1 MDDIPLP
8 APQPSLRPAPGPRR
22 RSRLSHALSFFA
34 VALFLAG
41 LAALAWYLPHRN
53 ASRPNASPFG
63 RGPGG
68 GRNTTTVALADAK
81 LADIPVRLEAL
92 GTVTPL
98 AVATV
103 HPQVSGVIVDIF
115 YKEGQQVKRGEV
127 LAAIDPRPFQIAL
140 DQAQGNLERDQAE
153 LASAKV
159 TLDRDNALLKQKL
172 IAQQNVDTQL
182 ATEQQLEGAVV
193 TDKAG
198 VAAAQLNLSYSKVTA
213 PIDGRAGL
221 RPVDVGNYI
230 ATTGA
235 VGVATLTTVQPIDV
249 VFTLPA
255 DTVTKIQQRLGAG
268 ATLPTTVLDR
278 TRTSVLGQGTFLTLD
293 NQIDPTTGTIRAKA
307 RFANEDSALFPSQFV
322 NVQLQI
328 DVIHDAVTV
337 PAAAIRHGP
346 NGDYVYVVDA
356 EQVATMRTVTVGPA
370 SDDAVS
376 ITTGLMAGEKVV
388 TEGGDRLT
396 DGTRVRL
403 PDAAAP
409 AGAPSDNNAPNNN
422 RRQYRRNGGQGGQG
436 GQGGP
441 GGGNFGSGQGGGN
454 FGGNSGAGNGGGSGN
469 GGNGDGANGNAGG
482 GNPGAG
488 NGGGSGNG
496 GPGAGQGT
504 R

>member
-8 APQPSLRPAPGPRR
+8 APQPSLRPVSSPRR
-22 RSRLSHALSFFA
+22 RSRLSHALSIGA

-53 ASRPNASPFG
+53 ATQRTASPFG

-81 LADIPVRLEAL
+81 MADIPVRLEAL

-103 HPQVSGVIVDIF
+103 HPQVSGVVTNIL
-115 YKEGQQVKRGEV
+115 YKEGQLVKRDDV
-127 LAAIDPRPFQIAL
+127 LATIDPRPFQIAL
-140 DQAQGNLERDQAE
+140 DQANGNLARDEAQ
-153 LASAKV
+153 LVSAKV
-159 TLDRDNALLKQKL
+159 TLDRDNELLKQKL

-182 ATEQQLEGAVV
+182 ATAQQLEGAVV
-193 TDKAG
+193 TDRAG
-198 VAAAQLNLSYSKVTA
+198 IAAAQLNLSYSKVTS
-213 PIDGRAGL
+213 PIDGRVGL
-221 RPVDVGNYI
+221 RPVDVGNYV

-235 VGVATLTTVQPIDV
+235 VGIATITTITPIDV

-255 DTVTKIQQRLGAG
+255 DTVTKIQQRLAAG

-278 TRTSVLGQGTFLTLD
+278 TRLTTLGQGTFLTLD

-307 RFANEDSALFPSQFV
+307 RFANEDAALFPSQFV

-328 DVIHDAVTV
+328 DVIHDAVVV

-356 EQVATMRTVTVGPA
+356 EQVATMRAVTVGPA

-376 ITTGLMAGEKVV
+376 IATGLQAGERVV

-403 PDAAAP
+403 PDATPP
-409 AGAPSDNNAPNNN
+409 ASAPSDSNNQNNN
-422 RRQYRRNGGQGGQG
+422 RRQYRRNGQ
-436 GQGGP
+436 

-454 FGGNSGAGNGGGSGN
+454 FGGGNG
-469 GGNGDGANGNAGG
+469 GG
-482 GNPGAG
+482 GNPGGNAPAGG
-488 NGGGSGNG
+488 NGGSSSGNG
-496 GPGAGQGT
+496 GPGAGQGNP
-504 R
+504 

>member
-8 APQPSLRPAPGPRR
+8 DPQPSLRPGLGPRR
-22 RSRLSHALSFFA
+22 RSRLSHALSFLA

-41 LAALAWYLPHRN
+41 LGALAWYLPHRN
-53 ASRPNASPFG
+53 ATDRPSSPFG

-81 LADIPVRLEAL
+81 LADIPIRLEAL

-103 HPQVSGVIVDIF
+103 HPQVSGVLTDVF
-115 YKEGQQVKRGEV
+115 YKEGQQVKRGEL
-127 LAAIDPRPFQIAL
+127 LATIDPRPFQIAL
-140 DQAQGNLERDQAE
+140 DQANGNLERDQAQ
-153 LASAKV
+153 LLSAKV
-159 TLDRDNALLKQKL
+159 TLDRDDALLKQKL

-182 ATEQQLEGAVV
+182 ATVQQLQGAVV
-193 TDKAG
+193 TDRAG
-198 VAAAQLNLSYSKVTA
+198 VGAAQLNLSYSKITA
-213 PIDGRAGL
+213 PIDGRVGL
-221 RPVDVGNYI
+221 RTVDVGNYV

-235 VGVATLTTVQPIDV
+235 VGIATITTVTPIDV

-278 TRTSVLGQGTFLTLD
+278 TRTTVLGQGTFLTLD

-307 RFANEDSALFPSQFV
+307 RFANEDAALFPSQFV
-322 NVQLQI
+322 NVQLQV

-346 NGDYVYVVDA
+346 SGDYVYVVDS
-356 EQVATMRTVTVGPA
+356 EQIATMRPVTVGPA
-370 SDDAVS
+370 SDEAIS
-376 ITTGLMAGEKVV
+376 IATGLTAGDRVV

-396 DGTRVRL
+396 DGARVRL
-403 PDAAAP
+403 PDAAQG
-409 AGAPSDNNAPNNN
+409 GAQSPPTDNGSNNN
-422 RRQYRRNGGQGGQG
+422 RRQYRRNGGQGG
-436 GQGGP
+436 
-441 GGGNFGSGQGGGN
+441 GNFSGGQGGGN
-454 FGGNSGAGNGGGSGN
+454 GNAPNGGGNGGST
-469 GGNGDGANGNAGG
+469 GGNG
-482 GNPGAG
+482 P
-488 NGGGSGNG
+488 G
-496 GPGAGQGT
+496 GPGQGN

>member
-8 APQPSLRPAPGPRR
+8 APQHSLRPSPGPRR
-22 RSRLSHALSFFA
+22 RSRLSHALSIVA

-53 ASRPNASPFG
+53 ATQRNASPFG

-98 AVATV
+98 AVATI
-103 HPQVSGVIVDIF
+103 HPQVSGVLSDVF
-115 YKEGQQVKRGEV
+115 YKEGQQVKRGDV

-140 DQAQGNLERDQAE
+140 DQANGNLERDQAE

-182 ATEQQLEGAVV
+182 ATAQQLEGAVV
-193 TDKAG
+193 TDRAG
-198 VAAAQLNLSYSKVTA
+198 VAAAQLNLSYSKITA
-213 PIDGRAGL
+213 PIDGRVGL
-221 RPVDVGNYI
+221 RTVDVGNYV
-230 ATTGA
+230 ATSGA
-235 VGVATLTTVQPIDV
+235 VGIATITTVTPIDV

-255 DTVTKIQQRLGAG
+255 DTVTKIQQRLAAG
-268 ATLPTTVLDR
+268 ASLPTTVLDR
-278 TRTSVLGQGTFLTLD
+278 TRTTVLGQGTFLTLD
-293 NQIDPTTGTIRAKA
+293 NQIDATTGTIRAKA
-307 RFANEDSALFPSQFV
+307 RFANEDAALFPSQFV
-322 NVQLQI
+322 NVQLQV

-346 NGDYVYVVDA
+346 NGDYVYVVDS
-356 EQVATMRTVTVGPA
+356 EQIATMRAVTVGPA

-376 ITTGLMAGEKVV
+376 IATGLTAGERVV

-403 PDAAAP
+403 PDAAA
-409 AGAPSDNNAPNNN
+409 ATGTPSDNNAPNND
-422 RRQYRRNGGQGGQG
+422 RRQYRRNGGQGGG
-436 GQGGP
+436 GGGFGGGNRGGNPGGGNGGSGNNGGSPNGNGPGGP
-441 GGGNFGSGQGGGN
+441 GGPR
-454 FGGNSGAGNGGGSGN
+454 
-469 GGNGDGANGNAGG
+469 
-482 GNPGAG
+482 NP
-488 NGGGSGNG
+488 
-496 GPGAGQGT
+496 
-504 R
+504 

>member
-1 MDDIPLP
+1 M
-8 APQPSLRPAPGPRR
+8 
-22 RSRLSHALSFFA
+22 SFLM

-53 ASRPNASPFG
+53 ATQGNTSPFG

-68 GRNTTTVALADAK
+68 GRNTTTVALAEAK

-103 HPQVSGVIVDIF
+103 HPQVSGVLTDVF
-115 YKEGQQVKRGEV
+115 YKEGQIVKRNDL
-127 LAAIDPRPFQIAL
+127 LATIDPRPFQIAL
-140 DQAQGNLERDQAE
+140 DQANGNLERDQAE
-153 LASAKV
+153 LESAKV

-182 ATEQQLEGAVV
+182 ATAQQLEGAVV
-193 TDKAG
+193 TDRAG
-198 VAAAQLNLSYSKVTA
+198 VAAAQLNLSYSKITA
-213 PIDGRAGL
+213 PIDGRVGL
-221 RPVDVGNYI
+221 RPVDIGNYV

-235 VGVATLTTVQPIDV
+235 VGIATITTITPIDV

-255 DTVTKIQQRLGAG
+255 DAVTKIQQRIGAG
-268 ATLPTTVLDR
+268 ASLPTTVLDR
-278 TRTSVLGQGTFLTLD
+278 TRATVLGQGTFLTLD

-307 RFANEDSALFPSQFV
+307 RFANEDAALFPSQFV
-322 NVQLQI
+322 NVQLQV

-356 EQVATMRTVTVGPA
+356 EQVATMRTVTVGPS
-370 SDDAVS
+370 SDEAVS
-376 ITTGLMAGEKVV
+376 IATGLKAGERVV

-403 PDAAAP
+403 PDAAPANGASAP
-409 AGAPSDNNAPNNN
+409 TDNGQNNN
-422 RRQYRRNGGQGGQG
+422 RRQYRRNGQGG
-436 GQGGP
+436 
-441 GGGNFGSGQGGGN
+441 NYGGGN
-454 FGGNSGAGNGGGSGN
+454 FGGGNGGAN
-469 GGNGDGANGNAGG
+469 GGGNSGGGANGNGTGGANAGG
-482 GNPGAG
+482 GNGGDNAGAANG
-488 NGGGSGNG
+488 NGGNANGNG
-496 GPGAGQGT
+496 PGGGGP
-504 R
+504 RNP

>member
-8 APQPSLRPAPGPRR
+8 APQPLLRPASGPRR

-53 ASRPNASPFG
+53 ATQRTASPFG

-68 GRNTTTVALADAK
+68 GRNTTTVALAEAK

-103 HPQVSGVIVDIF
+103 HPQVSGVLTDVF
-115 YKEGQQVKRGEV
+115 YKEGQLVKRGDV
-127 LAAIDPRPFQIAL
+127 LATIDPRPFQIAL
-140 DQAQGNLERDQAE
+140 DQAEGNLERDQAQ

-159 TLDRDNALLKQKL
+159 TLERDNALLKQKL

-182 ATEQQLEGAVV
+182 ATTQQLEGAVV
-193 TDKAG
+193 TDRAG
-198 VAAAQLNLSYSKVTA
+198 VAAAQLNLSYSKVTS
-213 PIDGRAGL
+213 PIDGRVGL
-221 RPVDVGNYI
+221 RPVDVGNYVS
-230 ATTGA
+230 TTGA
-235 VGVATLTTVQPIDV
+235 VGIATITTVTPIDV

-255 DTVTKIQQRLGAG
+255 DTVTKIQQRLAAG

-278 TRTSVLGQGTFLTLD
+278 TRLSVLGQGTFLTLD

-307 RFANEDSALFPSQFV
+307 RFANEDATLFPSQFV

-328 DVIHDAVTV
+328 DVIHDAIVV

-356 EQVATMRTVTVGPA
+356 EQIATMRNVTVGPG
-370 SDDAVS
+370 SDEAVS
-376 ITTGLMAGEKVV
+376 IATGLKAGERVV

-403 PDAAAP
+403 PNDAQGAGPSAP
-409 AGAPSDNNAPNNN
+409 TDNGQNSN
-422 RRQYRRNGGQGGQG
+422 RRQYRRNGG
-436 GQGGP
+436 P
-441 GGGNFGSGQGGGN
+441 GGGNFSGGQGGGN
-454 FGGNSGAGNGGGSGN
+454 FNGGQRGGNFGGGNSSNAGGDSGN
-469 GGNGDGANGNAGG
+469 GGNGGANGGTSG
-482 GNPGAG
+482 GAG
-488 NGGGSGNG
+488 NASGNG
-496 GPGAGQGT
+496 AGGAGAGQGNP
-504 R
+504 

>member
-8 APQPSLRPAPGPRR
+8 APQPSLRPAPGQRR
-22 RSRLSHALSFFA
+22 RSRLSHALSFLA

-53 ASRPNASPFG
+53 ATTRNASPFG

-81 LADIPVRLEAL
+81 LADIPIRLEAL

-103 HPQVSGVIVDIF
+103 HPQVSGVLTDVF
-115 YKEGQQVKRGEV
+115 YKEGQVVKRGDL
-127 LAAIDPRPFQIAL
+127 LATIDPRPFQIAL
-140 DQAQGNLERDQAE
+140 DQAKGNLERDQAQLE
-153 LASAKV
+153 SAKV

-182 ATEQQLEGAVV
+182 ATVQQLQGAVV
-193 TDKAG
+193 TDRAG
-198 VAAAQLNLSYSKVTA
+198 VGAADLNLAYSKVTA
-213 PIDGRAGL
+213 PIDGRVGL
-221 RPVDVGNYI
+221 RTVDVGNYV

-235 VGVATLTTVQPIDV
+235 VGIATITTVTPIDV

-307 RFANEDSALFPSQFV
+307 RFGNEDTALFPSQFV

-328 DVIHDAVTV
+328 DVLHDAVTV

-346 NGDYVYVVDA
+346 NGDYVYVVDP
-356 EQVATMRTVTVGPA
+356 EQVATMRAVTVGPA

-376 ITTGLMAGEKVV
+376 ISTGLSAGDRVV

-403 PDAAAP
+403 PDAAA
-409 AGAPSDNNAPNNN
+409 AASAPSDSNAPNN
-422 RRQYRRNGGQGGQG
+422 RRQYRRNGGQGAQG
-436 GQGGP
+436 GQGG
-441 GGGNFGSGQGGGN
+441 GNGGANGNGGNGGA
-454 FGGNSGAGNGGGSGN
+454 SGNGGGS
-469 GGNGDGANGNAGG
+469 
-482 GNPGAG
+482 P
-488 NGGGSGNG
+488 SGNG
-496 GPGAGQGT
+496 SGPGPGP
-504 R
+504 RNP

>member
-1 MDDIPLP
+1 MDDISLP
-8 APQPSLRPAPGPRR
+8 APQSSLRPDLGPRR
-22 RSRLSHALSFFA
+22 RSRLSHALSFLA

-53 ASRPNASPFG
+53 ATDRPASPFG

-81 LADIPVRLEAL
+81 VADIPVRLEAL

-103 HPQVSGVIVDIF
+103 HPQVSGVLTDVF
-115 YKEGQQVKRGEV
+115 YKEGQQVKRGDV

-140 DQAQGNLERDQAE
+140 DQANGSLERDQAQ

-159 TLDRDNALLKQKL
+159 TLDRDDALLRQKL

-182 ATEQQLEGAVV
+182 ATVQQLEGAVV
-193 TDKAG
+193 TDRAG
-198 VAAAQLNLSYSKVTA
+198 VGAAQLNLSYSKITA
-213 PIDGRAGL
+213 PIDGRVGL
-221 RPVDVGNYI
+221 RSVDVGNYI

-235 VGVATLTTVQPIDV
+235 VGIATITTVTPIDV

-307 RFANEDSALFPSQFV
+307 RFANEDVALFPSQFV
-322 NVQLQI
+322 NVQLQV

-346 NGDYVYVVDA
+346 NGDYVYVVDS
-356 EQVATMRTVTVGPA
+356 EQIATMRPVTVGPA
-370 SDDAVS
+370 SDEAIS
-376 ITTGLMAGEKVV
+376 ITTGLTAGERVV

-396 DGTRVRL
+396 DGARVRL
-403 PDAAAP
+403 PDAAQGAGSSAP
-409 AGAPSDNNAPNNN
+409 TDSGSNN
-422 RRQYRRNGGQGGQG
+422 RRQYRRNGGQAGGNFSGGQG
-436 GQGGP
+436 GA
-441 GGGNFGSGQGGGN
+441 NGSAPTG
-454 FGGNSGAGNGGGSGN
+454 GNGGSA
-469 GGNGDGANGNAGG
+469 GGNGA
-482 GNPGAG
+482 
-488 NGGGSGNG
+488 G
-496 GPGAGQGT
+496 GPGAGQGN

>member
-8 APQPSLRPAPGPRR
+8 APQPSLRPPSSGRR
-22 RSRLSHALSFFA
+22 RSRLSHAWSFLA

-53 ASRPNASPFG
+53 ATQRTASPFG

-68 GRNTTTVALADAK
+68 ARNTTTVALAEAK

-103 HPQVSGVIVDIF
+103 HPQVSGVLTDVF
-115 YKEGQQVKRGEV
+115 YKEGQQVKRGEL

-140 DQAQGNLERDQAE
+140 DQANGNLERDQAE

-182 ATEQQLEGAVV
+182 ATVQQLEGAVA
-193 TDKAG
+193 TDRAG
-198 VAAAQLNLSYSKVTA
+198 VGAAQLNLSYSKVTS
-213 PIDGRAGL
+213 PIDGRVGL
-221 RPVDVGNYI
+221 RTVDVGNYVS
-230 ATTGA
+230 TTGA
-235 VGVATLTTVQPIDV
+235 VGIATITTVMPIDV

-278 TRTSVLGQGTFLTLD
+278 TRTSVLGQGQFLTLD
-293 NQIDPTTGTIRAKA
+293 NQIDATTGTIRAKA
-307 RFANEDSALFPSQFV
+307 RFANEDAALFPSQFV

-356 EQVATMRTVTVGPA
+356 EQVATMRNVTVGPA
-370 SDDAVS
+370 SDEAVS
-376 ITTGLMAGEKVV
+376 IATGLNAGERVV

-409 AGAPSDNNAPNNN
+409 AGAPSDNNAPGSD
-422 RRQYRRNGGQGGQG
+422 RRQYRRNGGQGGGNFG
-436 GQGGP
+436 GGNRGGGNGGAPGNGGSP
-441 GGGNFGSGQGGGN
+441 GGGNGGASGGSPT
-454 FGGNSGAGNGGGSGN
+454 GNGG
-469 GGNGDGANGNAGG
+469 GANGNA
-482 GNPGAG
+482 PA
-488 NGGGSGNG
+488 G
-496 GPGAGQGT
+496 GPGAGQGN

>member
-8 APQPSLRPAPGPRR
+8 APQPSLRPELGPRR
-22 RSRLSHALSFFA
+22 RSRLSHALSFLA

-53 ASRPNASPFG
+53 ATQRTASPFG

-81 LADIPVRLEAL
+81 LADIPIRLEAL

-103 HPQVSGVIVDIF
+103 HPQVSGVLTDVF
-115 YKEGQQVKRGEV
+115 YKEGQQVKRGDL

-140 DQAQGNLERDQAE
+140 DQANGNLERDQAE
-153 LASAKV
+153 LTSAKV
-159 TLDRDNALLKQKL
+159 TLERDNALLKQKL

-182 ATEQQLEGAVV
+182 ATVQQLEGAVA
-193 TDKAG
+193 TDRAG
-198 VAAAQLNLSYSKVTA
+198 VGAAQLNLSYSKITA
-213 PIDGRAGL
+213 PIDGRVGL
-221 RPVDVGNYI
+221 RTVDVGNYV

-235 VGVATLTTVQPIDV
+235 VGIATITTVTPIDV

-307 RFANEDSALFPSQFV
+307 RFANEDVALFPSQFV
-322 NVQLQI
+322 NVQLQV
-328 DVIHDAVTV
+328 DVIHDAIVV

-376 ITTGLMAGEKVV
+376 VATGLNAGERVV

-403 PDAAAP
+403 PDAAAG
-409 AGAPSDNNAPNNN
+409 GAPSAPTDKGSNDN
-422 RRQYRRNGGQGGQG
+422 RRQYRRNGGQGGGNG
-436 GQGGP
+436 GSASGNGAGGP
-441 GGGNFGSGQGGGN
+441 GGGQGN
-454 FGGNSGAGNGGGSGN
+454 
-469 GGNGDGANGNAGG
+469 
-482 GNPGAG
+482 
-488 NGGGSGNG
+488 
-496 GPGAGQGT
+496 

>member
-1 MDDIPLP
+1 MDDITLP
-8 APQPSLRPAPGPRR
+8 APQPSLRPDLGPRR
-22 RSRLSHALSFFA
+22 RSRLSHALSFLA

-53 ASRPNASPFG
+53 ASQQTASPFG

-68 GRNTTTVALADAK
+68 ARNTTTVALADAK
-81 LADIPVRLEAL
+81 LADIPIRLEAL

-103 HPQVSGVIVDIF
+103 HPQVSGVLSDVF
-115 YKEGQQVKRGEV
+115 YKEGQQVKRGDV

-140 DQAQGNLERDQAE
+140 DQANGNLERDQAE
-153 LASAKV
+153 LRSAKV
-159 TLDRDNALLKQKL
+159 TLDRDDSLLKQKL

-182 ATEQQLEGAVV
+182 ATVQQLEGAVV
-193 TDKAG
+193 TDRAG
-198 VAAAQLNLSYSKVTA
+198 VAAAALNLSYSKITA
-213 PIDGRAGL
+213 PIDGRVGL
-221 RPVDVGNYI
+221 RTIDTGNYVS
-230 ATTGA
+230 TTGA
-235 VGVATLTTVQPIDV
+235 VGIATLTTVTPIDV

-278 TRTSVLGQGTFLTLD
+278 TRTTVLGQGTFLTLD

-307 RFANEDSALFPSQFV
+307 RFANEDTALFPSQFV
-322 NVQLQI
+322 NVQLQV

-356 EQVATMRTVTVGPA
+356 EQVATMRAVTVGPA

-376 ITTGLMAGEKVV
+376 IATGLKAGERVV

-403 PDAAAP
+403 PDAAPGAGPSAP
-409 AGAPSDNNAPNNN
+409 TDNGSNNS
-422 RRQYRRNGGQGGQG
+422 RRQYRRNGGSPNGN
-436 GQGGP
+436 GP
-441 GGGNFGSGQGGGN
+441 GG
-454 FGGNSGAGNGGGSGN
+454 A
-469 GGNGDGANGNAGG
+469 
-482 GNPGAG
+482 
-488 NGGGSGNG
+488 
-496 GPGAGQGT
+496 GAGQGN

>member
-8 APQPSLRPAPGPRR
+8 DPQPSLRPGLGPRR
-22 RSRLSHALSFFA
+22 RSRLSHALSFLA

-41 LAALAWYLPHRN
+41 LGALAWYLPHRN
-53 ASRPNASPFG
+53 ATDRPSSPFG

-81 LADIPVRLEAL
+81 LADIPIRLEAL

-103 HPQVSGVIVDIF
+103 HPQVSGVLTDVF
-115 YKEGQQVKRGEV
+115 YKEGQQVKRGEL
-127 LAAIDPRPFQIAL
+127 LATIDPRPFQIAL
-140 DQAQGNLERDQAE
+140 DQANGNLERDQAQ
-153 LASAKV
+153 LLSAKV
-159 TLDRDNALLKQKL
+159 TLDRDDALLKQKL

-182 ATEQQLEGAVV
+182 ATVQQLQGAVV
-193 TDKAG
+193 TDRAG
-198 VAAAQLNLSYSKVTA
+198 VGAAQLNLSYSKITA
-213 PIDGRAGL
+213 PIDGRVGL
-221 RPVDVGNYI
+221 RTVDVGNYV

-235 VGVATLTTVQPIDV
+235 VGIATITTVTPIDV

-278 TRTSVLGQGTFLTLD
+278 TRTTVLGQGTFLTLD

-307 RFANEDSALFPSQFV
+307 RFANEDAGLFPSQFV
-322 NVQLQI
+322 NVQLQV

-346 NGDYVYVVDA
+346 SGDYVYVVDS
-356 EQVATMRTVTVGPA
+356 EQVATMRPVTVGPA
-370 SDDAVS
+370 SDEAIS
-376 ITTGLMAGEKVV
+376 IATGLAAGDRVV

-396 DGTRVRL
+396 DGARVRL
-403 PDAAAP
+403 PDAAQNGAQNPP
-409 AGAPSDNNAPNNN
+409 ADNGSNNN

-436 GQGGP
+436 G
-441 GGGNFGSGQGGGN
+441 
-454 FGGNSGAGNGGGSGN
+454 A
-469 GGNGDGANGNAGG
+469 
-482 GNPGAG
+482 
-488 NGGGSGNG
+488 G
-496 GPGAGQGT
+496 GPGAGQGN

>member
-8 APQPSLRPAPGPRR
+8 DPQPSLRPGLGPRR
-22 RSRLSHALSFFA
+22 RSRLSHALSFLA

-41 LAALAWYLPHRN
+41 LGALAWYLPHRN
-53 ASRPNASPFG
+53 ATDRPSSPFG

-81 LADIPVRLEAL
+81 LADIPIRLEAL

-103 HPQVSGVIVDIF
+103 HPQVSGVLTDVF
-115 YKEGQQVKRGEV
+115 YKEGQQVKRGEL
-127 LAAIDPRPFQIAL
+127 LATIDPRPFQIAL
-140 DQAQGNLERDQAE
+140 DQANGNLQRDQAQ

-159 TLDRDNALLKQKL
+159 TLDRDDALLKQKL

-182 ATEQQLEGAVV
+182 ATVQQLEGAVV
-193 TDKAG
+193 TDRAG
-198 VAAAQLNLSYSKVTA
+198 VGAAQLNLSYSKITA
-213 PIDGRAGL
+213 PIDGRVGL
-221 RPVDVGNYI
+221 RTVDVGNYV

-235 VGVATLTTVQPIDV
+235 VGIATITTVTPIDV

-278 TRTSVLGQGTFLTLD
+278 TRTTVLGQGTFLTLD

-307 RFANEDSALFPSQFV
+307 RFANEDAGLFPSQFV
-322 NVQLQI
+322 NVQLQV

-346 NGDYVYVVDA
+346 SGDYVYVVDS
-356 EQVATMRTVTVGPA
+356 EQVATMRPVTVGPA
-370 SDDAVS
+370 SDEAIS
-376 ITTGLMAGEKVV
+376 IATGLAAGDRVV

-396 DGTRVRL
+396 DGARVRL
-403 PDAAAP
+403 PDAAQNGAQNPP
-409 AGAPSDNNAPNNN
+409 ADNGSNNN

-436 GQGGP
+436 GP
-441 GGGNFGSGQGGGN
+441 
-454 FGGNSGAGNGGGSGN
+454 
-469 GGNGDGANGNAGG
+469 
-482 GNPGAG
+482 
-488 NGGGSGNG
+488 G
-496 GPGAGQGT
+496 GPGAGQGN

>member
-8 APQPSLRPAPGPRR
+8 DPQPSLRPGLGPRR
-22 RSRLSHALSFFA
+22 RSRLSHALSFLA

-41 LAALAWYLPHRN
+41 LGALAWYLPHRN
-53 ASRPNASPFG
+53 ATDRPSSPFG

-81 LADIPVRLEAL
+81 LADIPIRLEAL

-103 HPQVSGVIVDIF
+103 HPQVSGVLTDVF
-115 YKEGQQVKRGEV
+115 YKEGQQVKRGEL
-127 LAAIDPRPFQIAL
+127 LATIDPRPFQIAL
-140 DQAQGNLERDQAE
+140 DQANGNLERDQAQ
-153 LASAKV
+153 LLSAKV
-159 TLDRDNALLKQKL
+159 TLDRDDALLKQKL

-182 ATEQQLEGAVV
+182 ATVQQLQGAVV
-193 TDKAG
+193 TDRAG
-198 VAAAQLNLSYSKVTA
+198 VGAAQLNLSYSKITA
-213 PIDGRAGL
+213 PIDGRVGL
-221 RPVDVGNYI
+221 RTVDVGNYV

-235 VGVATLTTVQPIDV
+235 VGIATITTVTPIDV

-278 TRTSVLGQGTFLTLD
+278 TRTTVLGQGTFLTLD

-307 RFANEDSALFPSQFV
+307 RFANEDAALFPSQFV
-322 NVQLQI
+322 NVQLQV

-346 NGDYVYVVDA
+346 SGDYVYVVDS
-356 EQVATMRTVTVGPA
+356 EQIATMRPVTVGPA
-370 SDDAVS
+370 SDEAIS
-376 ITTGLMAGEKVV
+376 IATGLAAGDRVV

-396 DGTRVRL
+396 DGARVRL
-403 PDAAAP
+403 PDAAQ
-409 AGAPSDNNAPNNN
+409 GVAPSPPTDNGSNNN
-422 RRQYRRNGGQGGQG
+422 RRQYRRNGGQGG
-436 GQGGP
+436 
-441 GGGNFGSGQGGGN
+441 GNFSGGQGGGN
-454 FGGNSGAGNGGGSGN
+454 GNAPNGGGNGGST
-469 GGNGDGANGNAGG
+469 GGNG
-482 GNPGAG
+482 P
-488 NGGGSGNG
+488 G
-496 GPGAGQGT
+496 GPGQGN

>member
-8 APQPSLRPAPGPRR
+8 APQPSLRPDLGPRR
-22 RSRLSHALSFFA
+22 RSRLSHALSFLA

-53 ASRPNASPFG
+53 ATDRPASPFG

-68 GRNTTTVALADAK
+68 ARNTTTVALADAK
-81 LADIPVRLEAL
+81 VADIPIRLEAL

-103 HPQVSGVIVDIF
+103 HPQVSGVLTDVF
-115 YKEGQQVKRGEV
+115 YKEGQQVKRGDV

-140 DQAQGNLERDQAE
+140 DQANGNLERDQAQ

-182 ATEQQLEGAVV
+182 ATVQQLEGAVV
-193 TDKAG
+193 TDRAG
-198 VAAAQLNLSYSKVTA
+198 VGGAQLNLSYSKITA
-213 PIDGRAGL
+213 PIDGRVGL
-221 RPVDVGNYI
+221 RTVDVGNYV

-235 VGVATLTTVQPIDV
+235 VGIATITTVTPIDV

-307 RFANEDSALFPSQFV
+307 RFANEDVALFPSQFV
-322 NVQLQI
+322 NVQLQV
-328 DVIHDAVTV
+328 DVIQRRGHRAGGRYPPWSERRLSSTWSTG
-337 PAAAIRHGP
+337 AGR
-346 NGDYVYVVDA
+346 
-356 EQVATMRTVTVGPA
+356 
-370 SDDAVS
+370 DDA
-376 ITTGLMAGEKVV
+376 A
-388 TEGGDRLT
+388 R
-396 DGTRVRL
+396 DGR
-403 PDAAAP
+403 
-409 AGAPSDNNAPNNN
+409 
-422 RRQYRRNGGQGGQG
+422 
-436 GQGGP
+436 P
-441 GGGNFGSGQGGGN
+441 GIG
-454 FGGNSGAGNGGGSGN
+454 
-469 GGNGDGANGNAGG
+469 
-482 GNPGAG
+482 
-488 NGGGSGNG
+488 
-496 GPGAGQGT
+496 
-504 R
+504 

>member
-8 APQPSLRPAPGPRR
+8 DPQPSLRPGLGPRR
-22 RSRLSHALSFFA
+22 RSRLSHALSFLA

-41 LAALAWYLPHRN
+41 LGALAWYLPHRN
-53 ASRPNASPFG
+53 ATDRPSSPFG

-81 LADIPVRLEAL
+81 LADIPIRLEAL

-103 HPQVSGVIVDIF
+103 HPQVSGVLTDVF
-115 YKEGQQVKRGEV
+115 YKEGQQVKRGEL
-127 LAAIDPRPFQIAL
+127 LATIDPRPFQIAL
-140 DQAQGNLERDQAE
+140 DQANGNLERDQAQ
-153 LASAKV
+153 LLSAKV
-159 TLDRDNALLKQKL
+159 TLDRDDALLKQKL

-182 ATEQQLEGAVV
+182 ATVQQLQGAVV
-193 TDKAG
+193 TDRAG
-198 VAAAQLNLSYSKVTA
+198 VGAAQLNLSYSKITA
-213 PIDGRAGL
+213 PIDGRVGL
-221 RPVDVGNYI
+221 RTVDVGNYV

-235 VGVATLTTVQPIDV
+235 VGIATITTVTPIDV

-278 TRTSVLGQGTFLTLD
+278 TRTTVLGQGTFLTLD

-307 RFANEDSALFPSQFV
+307 RFANEDAALFPSQFV
-322 NVQLQI
+322 NVQLQV

-346 NGDYVYVVDA
+346 SGDYVYVVDS
-356 EQVATMRTVTVGPA
+356 EQIATMRPVTVGPA
-370 SDDAVS
+370 SDEAIS
-376 ITTGLMAGEKVV
+376 IATGLAAGDRVV

-396 DGTRVRL
+396 DGARVRL
-403 PDAAAP
+403 PDAAQG
-409 AGAPSDNNAPNNN
+409 GAQSPPTDNGSNNN
-422 RRQYRRNGGQGGQG
+422 RRQYRRNGGQGG
-436 GQGGP
+436 
-441 GGGNFGSGQGGGN
+441 GNFSGGQGGGN
-454 FGGNSGAGNGGGSGN
+454 GNAPNGGGNGGST
-469 GGNGDGANGNAGG
+469 GGNGA
-482 GNPGAG
+482 
-488 NGGGSGNG
+488 G
-496 GPGAGQGT
+496 GPGQGN

>member
-8 APQPSLRPAPGPRR
+8 APQPSLRPATGPRR
-22 RSRLSHALSFFA
+22 RSRLSHALSIAA

-53 ASRPNASPFG
+53 ANTRTASPFG

-103 HPQVSGVIVDIF
+103 HPQVSGVISDIF
-115 YKEGQQVKRGEV
+115 YKEGQLVKRGEV
-127 LAAIDPRPFQIAL
+127 LATIDPRPFQIAL
-140 DQAQGNLERDQAE
+140 DQADGNLERDQAE
-153 LASAKV
+153 LLSAKV

-182 ATEQQLEGAVV
+182 ATVQQLEGAVV

-198 VAAAQLNLSYSKVTA
+198 VAAAQLNLSYSKVTS
-213 PIDGRAGL
+213 PIDGRVGL
-221 RPVDVGNYI
+221 RPMDVGNYVATSGAIGI
-230 ATTGA
+230 ATI
-235 VGVATLTTVQPIDV
+235 TTVTPIDV

-255 DTVTKIQQRLGAG
+255 DTVTKIQQRLAAG
-268 ATLPTTVLDR
+268 ASLPTTVLDR
-278 TRTSVLGQGTFLTLD
+278 TRTTTLGQGMFLTLD
-293 NQIDPTTGTIRAKA
+293 NQIDATTGTIRAKA
-307 RFANEDSALFPSQFV
+307 RFANEDGALFPSQFV

-346 NGDYVYVVDA
+346 NGDYVYVVDP
-356 EQVATMRTVTVGPA
+356 EQIATMRAVTVGPG
-370 SDDAVS
+370 SDEAVS
-376 ITTGLMAGEKVV
+376 ITTGLAAGDRVV

-396 DGTRVRL
+396 DGARVRL
-403 PDAAAP
+403 PDATPA
-409 AGAPSDNNAPNNN
+409 AGAPSDNNSQNAN
-422 RRQYRRNGGQGGQG
+422 RRQYRRNNGQGGGNGGNFGGGQGGQG
-436 GQGGP
+436 GQSGP
-441 GGGNFGSGQGGGN
+441 GGGPN
-454 FGGNSGAGNGGGSGN
+454 GNGTPASGN
-469 GGNGDGANGNAGG
+469 GAPAGGNGAPAGG
-482 GNPGAG
+482 NGQGNP
-488 NGGGSGNG
+488 
-496 GPGAGQGT
+496 
-504 R
+504 

>member
-8 APQPSLRPAPGPRR
+8 APQPSLRPASSPRR
-22 RSRLSHALSFFA
+22 RSRLSHALSIVA

-53 ASRPNASPFG
+53 ANQRTASPFG

-103 HPQVSGVIVDIF
+103 HPQVSGVVTDVF
-115 YKEGQQVKRGEV
+115 YKEGQLVKRGDV
-127 LAAIDPRPFQIAL
+127 LATIDPRPFQIAL
-140 DQAQGNLERDQAE
+140 DQAEGNLERDQAQ
-153 LASAKV
+153 LLSAKV
-159 TLDRDNALLKQKL
+159 TLDRDNELLKQKL

-182 ATEQQLEGAVV
+182 ATAQQLEGAVV
-193 TDKAG
+193 TDRAG
-198 VAAAQLNLSYSKVTA
+198 VAAAQLNLSYSKVTS
-213 PIDGRAGL
+213 PIDGRVGL
-221 RPVDVGNYI
+221 RPIDVGNYV

-235 VGVATLTTVQPIDV
+235 VGIATITTITPIDV

-255 DTVTKIQQRLGAG
+255 DTVTKIQQRLAAG

-278 TRTSVLGQGTFLTLD
+278 TRLTTLGQGTFLTLD

-307 RFANEDSALFPSQFV
+307 RFANDDAALFPSQFV

-328 DVIHDAVTV
+328 DVIHDAVVV

-356 EQVATMRTVTVGPA
+356 EQVATMRTITVGPA

-376 ITTGLMAGEKVV
+376 IATGLQAGERVV

-403 PDAAAP
+403 PDAAPP
-409 AGAPSDNNAPNNN
+409 AGAPSDSNNQNNN
-422 RRQYRRNGGQGGQG
+422 RRQYRRNGQ
-436 GQGGP
+436 

-454 FGGNSGAGNGGGSGN
+454 FGGGNGNGNGGAGNGAGGNPGGGSAPAGGN
-469 GGNGDGANGNAGG
+469 GGNG
-482 GNPGAG
+482 
-488 NGGGSGNG
+488 S
-496 GPGAGQGT
+496 GAGQGNP
-504 R
+504 

>member
-8 APQPSLRPAPGPRR
+8 APQPSLRPASGPRR
-22 RSRLSHALSFFA
+22 RSRLSHALSYLA

-53 ASRPNASPFG
+53 ATQRTASPFG

-103 HPQVSGVIVDIF
+103 HPQVSGVLTDVF
-115 YKEGQQVKRGEV
+115 YKEGQQVKRGDV

-140 DQAQGNLERDQAE
+140 DQANGNLERDQAE

-182 ATEQQLEGAVV
+182 ATAQQLEGAVV
-193 TDKAG
+193 TDRAG
-198 VAAAQLNLSYSKVTA
+198 VAAAQLNLSYSKITA
-213 PIDGRAGL
+213 PIDGRVGL
-221 RPVDVGNYI
+221 RTIDVGNYVS
-230 ATTGA
+230 TTGA
-235 VGVATLTTVQPIDV
+235 VGIATITTVTPIDV

-255 DTVTKIQQRLGAG
+255 DTVTKIQQRLSAG

-278 TRTSVLGQGTFLTLD
+278 TRLSVLGQGTFLTLD

-307 RFANEDSALFPSQFV
+307 RFANEDAALFPNQFV
-322 NVQLQI
+322 NVQLQV
-328 DVIHDAVTV
+328 DVIHDAVVV

-346 NGDYVYVVDA
+346 NSDYVYVVDA
-356 EQVATMRTVTVGPA
+356 EQIATMRNVTVGPS

-376 ITTGLMAGEKVV
+376 IATGLQAGERVV

-403 PDAAAP
+403 PDEQGANPSAP
-409 AGAPSDNNAPNNN
+409 TDNGQNNN
-422 RRQYRRNGGQGGQG
+422 RRQFRRNGGQGG
-436 GQGGP
+436 
-441 GGGNFGSGQGGGN
+441 GN
-454 FGGNSGAGNGGGSGN
+454 ASGN
-469 GGNGDGANGNAGG
+469 GA
-482 GNPGAG
+482 
-488 NGGGSGNG
+488 SG
-496 GPGAGQGT
+496 GPGAGQGN

>member
-8 APQPSLRPAPGPRR
+8 APQPFLRPASGPWR
-22 RSRLSHALSFFA
+22 RSRLSHALSLVA
-34 VALFLAG
+34 VAVFLAG

-53 ASRPNASPFG
+53 ATQRTASPFG
-63 RGPGG
+63 RGPG

-103 HPQVSGVIVDIF
+103 HPQVSGVLTDVL
-115 YKEGQQVKRGEV
+115 YKEGQQVKRGDL
-127 LAAIDPRPFQIAL
+127 LATIDPRPFQIAL
-140 DQAQGNLERDQAE
+140 DQAKGNLERDQAQLE
-153 LASAKV
+153 SAKV
-159 TLDRDNALLKQKL
+159 TLERDNALLRQKL

-182 ATEQQLEGAVV
+182 ATVQQLEGAVV
-193 TDKAG
+193 TDRAG
-198 VAAAQLNLSYSKVTA
+198 VGAADLNLAYSKVTA
-213 PIDGRAGL
+213 PIDGRVGL
-221 RPVDVGNYI
+221 RPVDVGNYVS
-230 ATTGA
+230 TTGA
-235 VGVATLTTVQPIDV
+235 VGIATITTVTPIDV

-255 DTVTKIQQRLGAG
+255 DTVTKIQQRLAAG

-278 TRTSVLGQGTFLTLD
+278 TRLSVLGQGTFLTLD

-307 RFANEDSALFPSQFV
+307 RFANEDAALFPSQFV
-322 NVQLQI
+322 NVQLQL
-328 DVIHDAVTV
+328 DVIHDAVVV

-356 EQVATMRTVTVGPA
+356 EQVATMRSVTVGPA

-376 ITTGLMAGEKVV
+376 IATGLNAGERVV

-409 AGAPSDNNAPNNN
+409 AGAQPDNNTQNNN
-422 RRQYRRNGGQGGQG
+422 RRQFRRNGQ
-436 GQGGP
+436 
-441 GGGNFGSGQGGGN
+441 GGGNFGSGQGGN
-454 FGGNSGAGNGGGSGN
+454 FGGSNGGGDRA
-469 GGNGDGANGNAGG
+469 GGNGAS
-482 GNPGAG
+482 PS
-488 NGGGSGNG
+488 GSGAA
-496 GPGAGQGT
+496 GPGGQGN

>member
-8 APQPSLRPAPGPRR
+8 APQPSLRPPPGPRR
-22 RSRLSHALSFFA
+22 RSRLSHALSILA
-34 VALFLAG
+34 VASFLAG

-53 ASRPNASPFG
+53 ATQRTASPFG

-68 GRNTTTVALADAK
+68 ARNTTTVALADAK

-103 HPQVSGVIVDIF
+103 HPQVSGILSDVF
-115 YKEGQQVKRGEV
+115 YKEGQLVKRGEV

-140 DQAQGNLERDQAE
+140 DQASGNLERDQAE

-159 TLDRDNALLKQKL
+159 TLDRDNSLLKQKL

-182 ATEQQLEGAVV
+182 ATVQQLEGAVV
-193 TDKAG
+193 TDRAG
-198 VAAAQLNLSYSKVTA
+198 VAAAQLNLSYSKITA
-213 PIDGRAGL
+213 PIDGRVGL
-221 RPVDVGNYI
+221 RTVDVGNYVS
-230 ATTGA
+230 TTGA
-235 VGVATLTTVQPIDV
+235 VGIATITTVTPIDV
-249 VFTLPA
+249 LFTLPA

-278 TRTSVLGQGTFLTLD
+278 TRTTVLGQGTFLTLD
-293 NQIDPTTGTIRAKA
+293 NQIDATTGTIRAKA
-307 RFANEDSALFPSQFV
+307 RFANDDGALFPNQFV
-322 NVQLQI
+322 NVQLQV

-356 EQVATMRTVTVGPA
+356 EQVATMRAVTVGQA
-370 SDDAVS
+370 SDEAVS
-376 ITTGLMAGEKVV
+376 IATGLTAGEHVV

-409 AGAPSDNNAPNNN
+409 VGAPPDNGSNGN
-422 RRQYRRNGGQGGQG
+422 RRQYRRNGS
-436 GQGGP
+436 P
-441 GGGNFGSGQGGGN
+441 G
-454 FGGNSGAGNGGGSGN
+454 
-469 GGNGDGANGNAGG
+469 AGG
-482 GNPGAG
+482 GNGGSPNG
-488 NGGGSGNG
+488 NGPGGA
-496 GPGAGQGT
+496 PAGQGN

>member
-8 APQPSLRPAPGPRR
+8 APQPSLRPAPGPKR
-22 RSRLSHALSFFA
+22 RSPLSHALSFVA

-53 ASRPNASPFG
+53 ATQRTASPFG

-68 GRNTTTVALADAK
+68 ARNTTTVALAEAK
-81 LADIPVRLEAL
+81 LADVPVRLEAL

-103 HPQVSGVIVDIF
+103 HPQVSGPLTDVF
-115 YKEGQQVKRGEV
+115 YKEGQFVKRGDL
-127 LAAIDPRPFQIAL
+127 LATIDPRPFQIAL
-140 DQAQGNLERDQAE
+140 DQASGNLERDQAQ

-159 TLDRDNALLKQKL
+159 TLERDNELLKQKL

-182 ATEQQLEGAVV
+182 ATVQQLEGAVV
-193 TDKAG
+193 TDRAG
-198 VAAAQLNLSYSKVTA
+198 VAAAQLNLSYAKITA
-213 PIDGRAGL
+213 PIDGRVGL
-221 RPVDVGNYI
+221 RTVDVGNYVS
-230 ATTGA
+230 TTGA
-235 VGVATLTTVQPIDV
+235 VGIATITTVMPIDV

-255 DTVTKIQQRLGAG
+255 DTVTKIQQRLAAG

-278 TRTSVLGQGTFLTLD
+278 TRTSVLGQGAFLTLD

-307 RFANEDSALFPSQFV
+307 RFANEDAALFPSQFV
-322 NVQLQI
+322 NVQLQV

-346 NGDYVYVVDA
+346 SSDYVYVVDA
-356 EQVATMRTVTVGPA
+356 EQLATMRNVTVGPA

-376 ITTGLMAGEKVV
+376 IAAGLNAGERVV

-403 PDAAAP
+403 PDAAQGGGPGAP
-409 AGAPSDNNAPNNN
+409 ADNASSNN
-422 RRQYRRNGGQGGQG
+422 RRQFRRSG

-441 GGGNFGSGQGGGN
+441 GEGGGN
-454 FGGNSGAGNGGGSGN
+454 YGGGASG
-469 GGNGDGANGNAGG
+469 GR
-482 GNPGAG
+482 
-488 NGGGSGNG
+488 
-496 GPGAGQGT
+496 PGAGQGN

>member
-8 APQPSLRPAPGPRR
+8 APQPLLRPVTSPRR
-22 RSRLSHALSFFA
+22 RSRLSHALSIGA

-53 ASRPNASPFG
+53 ATTRTASPFG

-103 HPQVSGVIVDIF
+103 HPQVSGVISDIF

-140 DQAQGNLERDQAE
+140 DQANGNLERDQAE
-153 LASAKV
+153 LLSAKV

-182 ATEQQLEGAVV
+182 ATVQQLEGAVV

-198 VAAAQLNLSYSKVTA
+198 VAAAQLNLSYSKVTS
-213 PIDGRAGL
+213 PIDGRVGL

-235 VGVATLTTVQPIDV
+235 VGIATITTVTPIDV

-255 DTVTKIQQRLGAG
+255 DTVTKIQRRIAAG

-278 TRTSVLGQGTFLTLD
+278 TRTTVLGQGMFLTLD

-307 RFANEDSALFPSQFV
+307 RFANEDAALFPSQFV

-328 DVIHDAVTV
+328 DVIHDAITV

-356 EQVATMRTVTVGPA
+356 EQIATMRAVTVGPA

-376 ITTGLMAGEKVV
+376 ITTGLAAGERVV

-403 PDAAAP
+403 PDAAAA
-409 AGAPSDNNAPNNN
+409 AGAPSDNNPQNNN
-422 RRQYRRNGGQGGQG
+422 RRQYRRNGGQGGG
-436 GQGGP
+436 GNGGNFGGGP
-441 GGGNFGSGQGGGN
+441 GGGNGGRS
-454 FGGNSGAGNGGGSGN
+454 FGGGSGN
-469 GGNGDGANGNAGG
+469 GGGGDSGANGN
-482 GNPGAG
+482 GAP
-488 NGGGSGNG
+488 SGNG
-496 GPGAGQGT
+496 APAGGNGPGGAGSGQGNP
-504 R
+504 

>member
-8 APQPSLRPAPGPRR
+8 APQSSLRPAPGPRR
-22 RSRLSHALSFFA
+22 RSRLSHALSILA
-34 VALFLAG
+34 VGLFLAG

-53 ASRPNASPFG
+53 ATQRIGSPFG

-81 LADIPVRLEAL
+81 LTDIPIRLEAL

-103 HPQVSGVIVDIF
+103 HPQVSGNLTDVF
-115 YKEGQQVKRGEV
+115 YKEGQQVKRGDV
-127 LAAIDPRPFQIAL
+127 LASIDPRPFQIAL
-140 DQAQGNLERDQAE
+140 DQAKGNLERDQAS
-153 LASAKV
+153 LQSAQV

-172 IAQQNVDTQL
+172 IAQQNVDTQV
-182 ATEQQLEGAVV
+182 ATVQQLEGAVI
-193 TDKAG
+193 TDRAG
-198 VAAAQLNLSYSKVTA
+198 VGAADLNLSYTKITA
-213 PIDGRAGL
+213 PIDGRVGL
-221 RPVDVGNYI
+221 RTVDVGNYV

-235 VGVATLTTVQPIDV
+235 LGIATITTMMPIDV

-278 TRTSVLGQGTFLTLD
+278 TRTTVLGQGTFLTLD

-307 RFANEDSALFPSQFV
+307 RFANQDAALFPSQFV

-328 DVIHDAVTV
+328 DVIKDAVTV

-356 EQVATMRTVTVGPA
+356 EQVATMRAVTVGPA
-370 SDDAVS
+370 SDDAIS
-376 ITTGLMAGEKVV
+376 IATGLNAGERVV

-403 PDAAAP
+403 PDAQGGSPSAP
-409 AGAPSDNNAPNNN
+409 TDNGQNNN
-422 RRQYRRNGGQGGQG
+422 RRGFRRNGGQGGG
-436 GQGGP
+436 NSGP
-441 GGGNFGSGQGGGN
+441 GGGN
-454 FGGNSGAGNGGGSGN
+454 
-469 GGNGDGANGNAGG
+469 ANGNGSG
-482 GNPGAG
+482 GAG
-488 NGGGSGNG
+488 AAQGN
-496 GPGAGQGT
+496 

>member
-1 MDDIPLP
+1 MDDITLP
-8 APQPSLRPAPGPRR
+8 APQPSLRPASGPRR
-22 RSRLSHALSFFA
+22 RSKLSHALSFVA
-34 VALFLAG
+34 VALFLAS

-53 ASRPNASPFG
+53 ATQRIASPFG

-68 GRNTTTVALADAK
+68 ARNTTTVALADAK

-103 HPQVSGVIVDIF
+103 HPQVSGVLTDVL
-115 YKEGQQVKRGEV
+115 YKEGQLVKRGDV
-127 LAAIDPRPFQIAL
+127 LATIDPRPFQIAL
-140 DQAQGNLERDQAE
+140 DQAEGNLERDQAQ

-182 ATEQQLEGAVV
+182 ATAQQLEGAVV
-193 TDKAG
+193 TDRAG
-198 VAAAQLNLSYSKVTA
+198 VAAAQLNLSYSKVTS
-213 PIDGRAGL
+213 PIDGRVGL
-221 RPVDVGNYI
+221 RPVDVGNYVS
-230 ATTGA
+230 TTGA
-235 VGVATLTTVQPIDV
+235 VGIATITTVTPIDV

-278 TRTSVLGQGTFLTLD
+278 TRLSTLGQGTFLTLD

-307 RFANEDSALFPSQFV
+307 RFANEDAALFPSQFV

-328 DVIHDAVTV
+328 DVIHDAIVV

-346 NGDYVYVVDA
+346 NGDYVYVVDP
-356 EQVATMRTVTVGPA
+356 EQIATMRAVTVGPA

-376 ITTGLMAGEKVV
+376 IATGLTAGERVV

-403 PDAAAP
+403 PDDAAQGAGQSAP
-409 AGAPSDNNAPNNN
+409 TDNGQNNN
-422 RRQYRRNGGQGGQG
+422 RRQYQRNGGQG
-436 GQGGP
+436 
-441 GGGNFGSGQGGGN
+441 QGGGN
-454 FGGNSGAGNGGGSGN
+454 YGGRRNGNGNGNAPTGAGGSPSGN
-469 GGNGDGANGNAGG
+469 GAGSSGASQGN
-482 GNPGAG
+482 
-488 NGGGSGNG
+488 
-496 GPGAGQGT
+496 

>member
-8 APQPSLRPAPGPRR
+8 DPQPSLRPGLGPRR
-22 RSRLSHALSFFA
+22 RSRLSHALSFLA

-41 LAALAWYLPHRN
+41 LGALAWYLPHRN
-53 ASRPNASPFG
+53 ATDRPSSPFG

-81 LADIPVRLEAL
+81 LADIPIRLEAL

-103 HPQVSGVIVDIF
+103 HPQVSGVLTDVF
-115 YKEGQQVKRGEV
+115 YKEGQQVKRGEL
-127 LAAIDPRPFQIAL
+127 LATIDPRPFQIAL
-140 DQAQGNLERDQAE
+140 DQANGNLERDQAQ
-153 LASAKV
+153 LLSAKV
-159 TLDRDNALLKQKL
+159 TLDRDDALLKQKL

-182 ATEQQLEGAVV
+182 ATVQQLQGAVV
-193 TDKAG
+193 TDRAG
-198 VAAAQLNLSYSKVTA
+198 VGAAQLNLSYSKITA
-213 PIDGRAGL
+213 PIDGRVGL
-221 RPVDVGNYI
+221 RTVDVGNYV

-235 VGVATLTTVQPIDV
+235 VGIATITTVTPIDV

-278 TRTSVLGQGTFLTLD
+278 TRTTVLGQGTFLTLD

-307 RFANEDSALFPSQFV
+307 RFANEDAALFPSQFV
-322 NVQLQI
+322 NVQLQV

-346 NGDYVYVVDA
+346 NGDYVYVVDS
-356 EQVATMRTVTVGPA
+356 EQIATMRPVTVGPA
-370 SDDAVS
+370 SDEAIS
-376 ITTGLMAGEKVV
+376 IATGLAAGDRVV

-396 DGTRVRL
+396 DGARVRL
-403 PDAAAP
+403 PDAAQG
-409 AGAPSDNNAPNNN
+409 GAPSPPTDNGSNNN
-422 RRQYRRNGGQGGQG
+422 RRQYRRNGGQGG
-436 GQGGP
+436 
-441 GGGNFGSGQGGGN
+441 GNFSGGQGGGN
-454 FGGNSGAGNGGGSGN
+454 GNAPNGGGNGGST
-469 GGNGDGANGNAGG
+469 GGNGA
-482 GNPGAG
+482 
-488 NGGGSGNG
+488 G
-496 GPGAGQGT
+496 GPGQGN

>member
-22 RSRLSHALSFFA
+22 RSRFSHALSFLA

-53 ASRPNASPFG
+53 ATQRTASPFG

-68 GRNTTTVALADAK
+68 ARNTTTVALAEAK
-81 LADIPVRLEAL
+81 LTDIPIRLEAL

-103 HPQVSGVIVDIF
+103 HPQVSGVLTDVF
-115 YKEGQQVKRGEV
+115 YKEGQVVKRGDL
-127 LAAIDPRPFQIAL
+127 LATIDPRPFQIAL
-140 DQAQGNLERDQAE
+140 DQANGNLERDQAQ

-182 ATEQQLEGAVV
+182 ATVQQLEGAVV
-193 TDKAG
+193 TDRAG
-198 VAAAQLNLSYSKVTA
+198 VAAAQLNLSYSKITA
-213 PIDGRAGL
+213 PIDGRVGL
-221 RPVDVGNYI
+221 RTVDVGNYVS
-230 ATTGA
+230 TTGA
-235 VGVATLTTVQPIDV
+235 VGIATITTVMPIDV

-255 DTVTKIQQRLGAG
+255 DTVTKIQQRLSAG

-278 TRTSVLGQGTFLTLD
+278 TRTAVLGQGTFLTLD
-293 NQIDPTTGTIRAKA
+293 NQIDATTGTIRAKA
-307 RFANEDSALFPSQFV
+307 RFANQDAALFPSQFV
-322 NVQLQI
+322 NVQLQV

-356 EQVATMRTVTVGPA
+356 EQIATMRNITVGPA
-370 SDDAVS
+370 SDEAVS
-376 ITTGLMAGEKVV
+376 IATGLNAGERVV

-403 PDAAAP
+403 PDSASGAGPSAP
-409 AGAPSDNNAPNNN
+409 ADNGSNNN
-422 RRQYRRNGGQGGQG
+422 RRQYRRNGGQGGGNAG
-436 GQGGP
+436 G
-441 GGGNFGSGQGGGN
+441 
-454 FGGNSGAGNGGGSGN
+454 A
-469 GGNGDGANGNAGG
+469 ANGNAGG
-482 GNPGAG
+482 QGN
-488 NGGGSGNG
+488 
-496 GPGAGQGT
+496 